1 MTGVQTCALP
11 ISFVGSLTTD
21 EPFIA
26 QQVADGNEDKYA
38 ALILSGVVNG
48 QGEIW
53 HCPSLELNTYF
64 KDKVRK
70 VQSVWSE
77 ENNTEETAALQ
88 SCVDALLSA
97 ENTKNCFYQ
106 MQFLRAGGMWVPHD
120 FQFRM
125 TYYVNGYLIR
135 TPYAFYR
142 EALIKYAFDAAN
154 EKPALPRSFGLHF
167 YPDPVDGRPPVKNF
181 VHRNSKADVLA
192 SFRDL

>member
-11 ISFVGSLTTD
+11 IYTLDAAMYCVRTKAELLAQLDALGAFVGSLTTD

-125 TYYVNGYLIR
+125 TY
-135 TPYAFYR
+135 
-142 EALIKYAFDAAN
+142 
-154 EKPALPRSFGLHF
+154 
-167 YPDPVDGRPPVKNF
+167 
-181 VHRNSKADVLA
+181 
-192 SFRDL
+192 